1 MKVYSIFEMLYNVV
15 WFCALKVYSQE
26 GVGSREISSPISNSA
41 CVRVC
46 VCTYVYECIY
56 ISMIIMCAGE
66 FYIPVPS
73 QKVLCLLSVHV

>member
-1 MKVYSIFEMLYNVV
+1 MKVYSIFEMYNVV

-26 GVGSREISSPISNSA
+26 GVGSREILSPISNSA
-41 CVRVC
+41 CVRVY
-46 VCTYVYECIY
+46 VCTYVL
-56 ISMIIMCAGE
+56 MIIMCAGE